1 MADDV
6 RALRSAVH
14 RGDGRAVLE
23 AAAAFDQVP
32 LQLLGD
38 ALLVA
43 VDAAPVDAGPHASS
57 LARALSDRA
66 WEGDAEL
73 AEALE
78 AALQGREPVRPTVP
92 VDLDDLADVLDGN
105 DFGAR
110 LDIVTGDVW
119 TEYSIEYAIESDQPE
134 AATFDEPDRWI
145 DIAPNGS
152 SGSYRD
158 MQEFI
163 ATISEPDLSERFER
177 AIQGRGAFRRFRGV
191 LQRHPHLEHRW
202 ITFSDDRRLGR
213 ARAWLADAG
222 YSAVPSRPAS
232 GAH

>member
-1 MADDV
+1 MVDVV
-6 RALRSAVH
+6 RAFRSAVH

-23 AAAAFDQVP
+23 AAAAFDRVP

-43 VDAAPVDAGPHASS
+43 LDAAPAEAGPYASS
-57 LARALSDRA
+57 LVRALCDRD

-73 AEALE
+73 AERLE
-78 AALQGREPVRPTVP
+78 AVLEGGGPVRPAVP
-92 VDLDDLADVLDGN
+92 VELDELGDVLDGN

-110 LDIVTGDVW
+110 LDLVTGDVW

-134 AATFDEPDRWI
+134 AATFDDPDRWV

-152 SGSYRD
+152 SGSFRD
-158 MQEFI
+158 MREFI
-163 ATISEPDLSERFER
+163 ATIREPDLAERFER
-177 AIQGRGAFRRFRGV
+177 AIQGRGAFRRFREV

-202 ITFSDDRRLGR
+202 LSFSEDRRRGR

-222 YSAVPSRPAS
+222 YSAVPPRPAS
-232 GAH
+232 GTH